1 MILSSHVKIWRVSFS
16 NLTMDLY
23 LTLSTAL
30 PSVKSY
36 SWQEWTNKKK
46 NTTLTKSSVLI
57 TNLPFLFPT
66 PRARLKA
73 V

>member
-23 LTLSTAL
+23 LALGTAL

-36 SWQEWTNKKK
+36 SWQEWTNKK

-57 TNLPFLFPT
+57 TSLPFLFPT

>member
-23 LTLSTAL
+23 LALGTAL

-46 NTTLTKSSVLI
+46 YYFDEELCSHH
-57 TNLPFLFPT
+57 
-66 PRARLKA
+66 
-73 V
+73 